1 LVEIIDA
8 PSAAL
13 KDHSSSLYELMEVK
27 FMGKVL
33 ALMKV
38 MPASVDIDLET
49 LKNEL
54 GNVMPPEA
62 TLRGIREEPIAFG
75 LVALKVSVVLD
86 DVAGGTDA
94 IENAFTALK
103 DVSEVQVEAVSLL

>member
-1 LVEIIDA
+1 
-8 PSAAL
+8 
-13 KDHSSSLYELMEVK
+13 MEVN

-33 ALMKV
+33 ALIKV
-38 MPASVDIDLET
+38 MPASVDINLEN

-62 TLRGIREEPIAFG
+62 TLRGVKEEPIAFG
-75 LVALKVSVVLD
+75 LVALKVSIVLE

-94 IENAFTALK
+94 IEQAFLELE

>member
-1 LVEIIDA
+1 VEVD
-8 PSAAL
+8 
-13 KDHSSSLYELMEVK
+13 

-38 MPASVDIDLET
+38 MPSSVEVDLEK

-62 TLRGIREEPIAFG
+62 TLRGCVEEPIAFG
-75 LVALKVSVVLD
+75 LVALKVSVILD
-86 DVAGGTDA
+86 DSAGGTDA
-94 IENAFTALK
+94 IEKAFQKLEN
-103 DVSEVQVEAVSLL
+103 VSEVQVEAVSLL

>member
-1 LVEIIDA
+1 
-8 PSAAL
+8 
-13 KDHSSSLYELMEVK
+13 MEVH

-38 MPASVDIDLET
+38 MPTSVDIDLEN

-62 TLRGIREEPIAFG
+62 TLRGVKEEPIAFG
-75 LVALKVSVVLD
+75 LVALKVSIVLE

-94 IENAFTALK
+94 IENAFLELE

>member
-1 LVEIIDA
+1 
-8 PSAAL
+8 
-13 KDHSSSLYELMEVK
+13 
-27 FMGKVL
+27 MGKVL
-33 ALMKV
+33 ALMKI
-38 MPASVDIDLET
+38 MPASVDIDLEN

-62 TLRGIREEPIAFG
+62 TLRGVKEEPIAFG
-75 LVALKVSVVLD
+75 LVALKVSIVMD

-94 IENAFTALK
+94 VENAFLALE